1 MDKAGFVS
9 TQDTLIT
16 ITSTSDSG
24 KTF

>member
-9 TQDTLIT
+9 TQDNLIT